1 MFRLNL
7 LGIDLRVFLFGLA
20 FRCKMLGKNVAASA
34 LVAVALGSVL
44 CAGAPKVEIRVVPR
58 PRSADEMMEV
68 LVPIP
73 FREPLPPF
81 QVPLGV
87 LRIHLMTDY
96 SCGMLG
102 PFWGDFPSQEC
113 IHEGRATMDGEAYI
127 LDFCHLANVTITK
140 KVDEKVGE
148 KVEIELSEDAA
159 DLPESTGEDD
169 PTIATL
175 EEPVSIEVAQ
185 EDNRPEIP
193 KILGIFRGWHV
204 DPITLNYKYMIFDDG
219 DECGD
224 SGGRYSISVELIPS
238 SNKAAQTRVYGLKK
252 VDECKFTATLLTFV
266 ADEERLASDGIH
278 TLGVLDI
285 SDPAKSL
292 PVICGKMKCQY
303 GEISARVQDVS
314 KQVMLSSTL
323 FTNMTLESSKTMLE
337 SAALVLESSLE
348 LFHDIEETQRS
359 LTGLLLGEEELAAKE
374 IAELDAAAKKLE
386 DSVDASAP
394 DQIAGEEVE
403 VTAES

>member
-1 MFRLNL
+1 MFRS
-7 LGIDLRVFLFGLA
+7 GLTCVSLYPI
-20 FRCKMLGKNVAASA
+20 RHCKMLGKNVAASA

-58 PRSADEMMEV
+58 PRSADEMIEV

-81 QVPLGV
+81 QEAYAFVDRCFVNEHKSTQGSNLLV
-87 LRIHLMTDY
+87 LCR
-96 SCGMLG
+96 
-102 PFWGDFPSQEC
+102 
-113 IHEGRATMDGEAYI
+113 YI

-175 EEPVSIEVAQ
+175 EEPVSIEVVQ
-185 EDNRPEIP
+185 ESNRPEIP

-204 DPITLNYKYMIFDDG
+204 DPITLKYKYMIFDDG

-224 SGGRYSISVELIPS
+224 SEGRYSISVELIPS

-292 PVICGKMKCQY
+292 PVICGKMKCRY
-303 GEISARVQDVS
+303 GDISARVQDTS

-374 IAELDAAAKKLE
+374 IEELDAAAKKRELE

-394 DQIAGEEVE
+394 DQIAGEGVE